1 MRKKPRTGSR
11 IGRATLF
18 AVFATAAILASAGC
32 AAKPQYPG
40 HVILLS
46 QGTILVL
53 TQDGVEPLV
62 TDVVTAAVS
71 PDGRYLLY
79 TRKDQTVLRDLG
91 KGTEKTVL
99 PETGISAGWNGDG
112 SRYFILA
119 GCPAN
124 RLYVGR
130 PEEVPVRFFQGRKGL
145 YVTGGSE
152 GASIEEEVCA
162 ELGGCLFLTNDMLVF
177 SAFDAPMPRQGD
189 IYANRAYLVNL
200 AANPPE
206 MQSTEFPR
214 QERWRFVD
222 ASDTADLV
230 LLSVERNPESAE
242 LFQNKVYT
250 CPRFKEWTG
259 ITFQNE
265 VQLSFARW
273 ENGSWGNAGELAGVF
288 MPVSNR
294 IFALAN
300 EQTSKGWNLYTM
312 EIDPE
317 TAEAQRGPALPLRP
331 GQIINRPVFDPDER
345 QVALLANLGNEEN
358 ITVIDLEANTT
369 RLIWKVKASKGGY
382 FDARLDR
389 LLAWLD

>member
-1 MRKKPRTGSR
+1 MRKKPWTGVS
-11 IGRATLF
+11 IGRAALF
-18 AVFATAAILASAGC
+18 AALAAAVLLASAGC
-32 AAKPQYPG
+32 AAKPQFPG
-40 HVILLS
+40 RVILLS
-46 QGTILVL
+46 QGTVLVL
-53 TQDGVEPLV
+53 TQDGVAPLV

-71 PDGRYLLY
+71 PDARYLLY
-79 TRKDQTVLRDLG
+79 TKKDQTVLRDLG
-91 KGTEKTVL
+91 KGTEKAVL
-99 PETGISAGWNGDG
+99 PETGITVGWNGDG
-112 SRYFILA
+112 SRYYVLA

-124 RLYVGR
+124 RLYVGQ
-130 PEEVPVRFFQGRKGL
+130 PEGIPVRFFQGRKGL
-145 YVTGGSE
+145 YATGGSE

-177 SAFDAPMPRQGD
+177 SAFDGPMPRQGD

-222 ASDTADLV
+222 ASETADLV
-230 LLSVERNPESAE
+230 LISVERNPESAE

-250 CPRFKEWTG
+250 CARFKEWTG

-273 ENGSWGNAGELAGVF
+273 ENGSWGNAGGLAGVF
-288 MPVSNR
+288 TPVSNR
-294 IFALAN
+294 IFGLAN
-300 EQTSKGWNLYTM
+300 EQAPKGWNLYFM

-317 TAEAQRGPALPLRP
+317 TGEAQRGPALTLQP
-331 GQIINRPVFDPDER
+331 GQVINRPVFDPDER
-345 QVALLANLGNEEN
+345 HAALLANLGNEEN
-358 ITVIDLEANTT
+358 ITVIDLEANTVSV
-369 RLIWKVKASKGGY
+369 IWKVKAPKGNT

>member
-1 MRKKPRTGSR
+1 MRKKPRTGLL

-18 AVFATAAILASAGC
+18 AALAAAAILASAGC
-32 AAKPQYPG
+32 GAKPRFAG
-40 HVILLS
+40 RVILLS
-46 QGTILVL
+46 QGTVLVL
-53 TQDGVEPLV
+53 TQDAVEPLV
-62 TDVVTAAVS
+62 TDALTAAIS

-79 TRKDQTVLRDLG
+79 TKKDQTVLRDLG

-99 PETGISAGWNGDG
+99 PETGFKAGWNGDG
-112 SRYFILA
+112 SRYYVLA

-130 PEEVPVRFFQGRKGL
+130 PEENPMRLFQGRKGL

-162 ELGGCLFLTNDMLVF
+162 ELGGCLFMANDTLVF

-189 IYANRAYLVNL
+189 IYANRAFLVNL
-200 AANPPE
+200 ATNPPKI
-206 MQSTEFPR
+206 QSTEFPR

-222 ASDTADLV
+222 ASDQADMV
-230 LLSVERNPESAE
+230 LISVERNPESAE

-250 CPRFKEWTG
+250 CPRFQEWTG

-265 VQLSFARW
+265 VQLNFARW

-288 MPVSNR
+288 TPVSNR
-294 IFALAN
+294 IFGLAN
-300 EQTSKGWNLYTM
+300 EQSSKGWNLYFM

-317 TAEAQRGPALPLRP
+317 TGEAQRGPALPLQP
-331 GQIINRPVFDPDER
+331 GQVINRPVFDPDER
-345 QVALLANLGNEEN
+345 YVALLANLGNEEN

-369 RLIWKVKASKGGY
+369 SVIWKVKAPKGNT

>member
-1 MRKKPRTGSR
+1 MPKKPRSGTR
-11 IGRATLF
+11 IGRAALF
-18 AVFATAAILASAGC
+18 AALAAAAVLASAGC
-32 AAKPQYPG
+32 SAKPQFSG
-40 HVILLS
+40 RVILLS
-46 QGTILVL
+46 QGTVLVL
-53 TQDGVEPLV
+53 TQDGVVPLV

-71 PDGRYLLY
+71 PDARYLLY
-79 TRKDQTVLRDLG
+79 TKKDQTILRDLA
-91 KGTEKTVL
+91 KSTEKAVL
-99 PETGISAGWNGDG
+99 PETGITVGWNGDG
-112 SRYFILA
+112 TRYYVLT

-130 PEEVPVRFFQGRKGL
+130 PEGIPTRLFQGRKGL
-145 YVTGGSE
+145 YATGGSE

-162 ELGGCLFLTNDMLVF
+162 ELGGCLFLTNDRLAF

-189 IYANRAYLVNL
+189 IYANRAYLVDL

-206 MQSTEFPR
+206 MQITEFPR

-250 CPRFKEWTG
+250 CARFKEWTG

-265 VQLSFARW
+265 IQLSFARW
-273 ENGSWGNAGELAGVF
+273 ENGSWGNAGELAGVL

-294 IFALAN
+294 IFGLAN
-300 EQTSKGWNLYTM
+300 EQTSKGWNHYYM

-317 TAEAQRGPALPLRP
+317 TGEAQRGPALPLKP
-331 GQIINRPVFDPDER
+331 GQVINRPVFDPEEKH
-345 QVALLANLGNEEN
+345 VALLGNLGSEEN
-358 ITVIDLEANTT
+358 VTDVDLEANTA
-369 RLIWKVKASKGGY
+369 RVIWKARAPKGGV